1 MQRLQ
6 YFCLLG
12 LLTLT
17 SFAAAQNSHAFLWTA
32 ATRMQ
37 DLGTLGG
44 SQSFAYGI
52 NSSGEVVGCS
62 DVAGDLQRHAFKW
75 TQTGGMQDLGSL
87 TGYDSGCALGI
98 NNSGQVVGYM
108 YNSSDSQ
115 ITHAALWSVDGSIQ
129 DLGTLGG
136 SSSAA
141 NAINKN
147 GAVTGNSQTSGGS
160 SVYAFLWTPTN
171 GMRRIGTQT
180 SNGIGIGQSSVV
192 GYENSHA
199 TMWTSGSL
207 VQDLGTLGGDISSA
221 NGVSST
227 GKVVGSSEITRG
239 GGDVHAFVWDA
250 TAGMSDLGT
259 LAGGNYSDAY
269 AINSQGVIAGTSNM
283 TNGDLHAVLWT
294 ASGKLIDIGT
304 LGGVSAYAT
313 ALNANGGQ
321 VAGYSLLP

>member
-1 MQRLQ
+1 MHRSK

-12 LLTLT
+12 LLTFA
-17 SFAAAQNSHAFLWTA
+17 SFAAAQDSHAFLWTK
-32 ATRMQ
+32 ATHMQ

-75 TQTGGMQDLGSL
+75 TQAGGMQDLGTL

-98 NNSGQVVGYM
+98 NNSNQVVGYV
-108 YNSSDSQ
+108 YNSSNSQ
-115 ITHAALWSVDGSIQ
+115 ITHAALWSADGRIQ

-141 NAINKN
+141 NAINN
-147 GAVTGNSQTSGGS
+147 SGNVTGYSQTSGGS
-160 SVYAFLWTPTN
+160 TLYAFLWTPAN

-180 SNGIGIGQSSVV
+180 SDGIGIGQSSVV
-192 GYENSHA
+192 GYNNGHA
-199 TMWTSGSL
+199 SMWTAGTMF
-207 VQDLGTLGGDISSA
+207 QDLGTLGGDTSSA
-221 NGVSST
+221 NGISST

-239 GGDVHAFVWDA
+239 GGDVHAFVWDTA
-250 TAGMSDLGT
+250 TGMSDLGT
-259 LAGGNYSDAY
+259 LTGGNYSDAF
-269 AINSQGVIAGTSNM
+269 AINSQGVIAGQSNIA
-283 TNGDLHAVLWT
+283 NGDLHAVLWT
-294 ASGKLIDIGT
+294 ASGKIIDIGT
-304 LGGVSAYAT
+304 LGGVTAYAT
-313 ALNANGGQ
+313 ALNGNGQ